1 MRLTAEKDGYEVA
14 RSLLD
19 GGPDIA
25 VQDFM
30 LFFMQWKKD
39 DAQPVFD
46 GCSFDPETGI
56 MRVTDGVRSAI
67 YKEVERRGD
76 MVRMRWPD

>member
-1 MRLTAEKDGYEVA
+1 VTTEKDGYEVA

-30 LFFMQWKKD
+30 LLFMQFKKN
-39 DAQPVFD
+39 PLFM
-46 GCSFDPETGI
+46 GCSFDPDTGI
-56 MRVTDGVRSAI
+56 MRVTDGIRSAI
-67 YKEVERRGD
+67 YREVERRGE